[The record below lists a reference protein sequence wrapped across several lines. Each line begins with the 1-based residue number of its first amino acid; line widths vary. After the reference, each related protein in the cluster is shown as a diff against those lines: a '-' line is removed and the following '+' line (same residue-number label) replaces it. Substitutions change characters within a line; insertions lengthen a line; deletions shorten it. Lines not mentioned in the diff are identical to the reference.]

1 VNGASIR
8 EAFLEYFADRGHEI
22 VPSSSA
28 VPQADATLLFTNAG
42 MVQFKDV
49 FRGVESR
56 PYRRAVTAQ
65 KVVRAGGKHNDLDN
79 VGRTAR
85 HQTFF
90 EMLGNFSFGDYFKE
104 EAIRFA
110 WELLTRV
117 YRLDPVTLS
126 ATVHYQDEEAV
137 ALWRSV
143 AGLPPERIVR
153 LGDKDNFWSMGDT
166 GPCGPCSEIVV
177 DRGPE
182 RRCDA
187 PECAIGKCDCDRW
200 LEVWNL
206 VFMQFDRDS
215 AGAMTP
221 LPRPSIDTGMGLE
234 RLATVLQRVDTNYET
249 DLLRPIVDEVARISG
264 VAYERGDGGFAHRVI
279 ADHSRSIAFLI
290 ADGVL
295 PGNEGRGYV
304 LRRILRRASR
314 IGRHIGLIE
323 PFLARTAGIV
333 VEQMG
338 EAYPELRS
346 RRDFVASAIETE
358 EARFGRTLETGLTL
372 LTDLI
377 ARAKTIGVTELN
389 GAEVFRLYD
398 TYGFPRELTEEVAAE
413 SGFTV
418 DLSGF
423 DREMARQRAT
433 ARAASRFAADASS
446 DAAALA
452 ALELPATEFLG
463 YEDLTADSVIVAIVR
478 DGIAVDGLTEG
489 EEGEVI
495 CPATPFYAEAGGQV
509 GDTGTILSPGGR
521 GEVRD
526 TRRLIPGVI
535 VHRVRVVE
543 GSLGPGAQVVL
554 RVDADRRAVIIAHH
568 TATHLLHRALRDTL
582 GTHVHQAGSLVAPE
596 RLRFDFTHTGPLS
609 VDERDRVEIAVN
621 EAIRANLTR
630 TVTLTTYDE
639 AVRQGAMALFGEKYG
654 EVVRMVAFGDH
665 SRELCGGTHVAAT
678 GEIGHVLL
686 LTETSVASGVR
697 RVEMVAAGAAD
708 AHVRRERE
716 RWERLAR
723 TVRSADVLGRVE
735 ALVREIDDLRR
746 DIERARR
753 ENAVSSV
760 DRILAAAQ
768 SVDGLKV
775 VGARADGDAVAMRAL
790 GDLLRGRLGPSV
802 VALGG
807 IADGKATIVVLSSA
821 QTRVHAGRIAEKLGA
836 AVGGRGGGR
845 PDNGQAG
852 GPNVDGLEEALG
864 KVPEIVRS
872 QLVS

>member
-1 VNGASIR
+1 MNGAAIR
-8 EAFLEYFADRGHEI
+8 EAFLEYFAERGHEI
-22 VPSSSA
+22 VPSSPV
-28 VPQADATLLFTNAG
+28 VPQGDATLLFTNAG

-117 YRLDPVTLS
+117 YRLDPRTLS
-126 ATVHYQDEEAV
+126 ATVHHQDEEAV
-137 ALWRSV
+137 ALWQRV

-182 RRCDA
+182 LRCDA

-206 VFMQFDRDS
+206 VFMQFDRDVT
-215 AGAMTP
+215 GAMTP

-234 RLATVLQRVDTNYET
+234 RLAMVLQGVETNYET

-264 VAYERGDGGFAHRVI
+264 IAYERGDAGFPHRVI

-304 LRRILRRASR
+304 LRRILRRAAR
-314 IGRHIGLIE
+314 IGRRIGLVE
-323 PFLARTAGIV
+323 PFLARTARIV

-338 EAYPELRS
+338 DAYPELKN
-346 RRDFVASAIETE
+346 RRDFVARAIETE
-358 EARFGRTLETGLTL
+358 EERFGRTLETGLTL

-377 ARAKTIGVTELN
+377 ERAKAGGTTELG
-389 GAEVFRLYD
+389 GADVFRLYD

-418 DLSGF
+418 DIAGF

-433 ARAASRFAADASS
+433 ARAASRFAADVSS

-452 ALELPATEFLG
+452 LLELPATEFLG
-463 YEDLTADSVIVAIVR
+463 YTDLAADSVIVAIVR
-478 DGIAVDGLTEG
+478 DGVAVERLAEG
-489 EEGEVI
+489 EEGEII
-495 CPATPFYAEAGGQV
+495 CPATPFYAESGGQV
-509 GDTGTILSPGGR
+509 GDTGTILASGGR

-535 VHRVRVVE
+535 AHHVRVVA

-554 RVDADRRAVIIAHH
+554 TVDADRRRAILAHH

-582 GTHVHQAGSLVAPE
+582 GTHVHQAGSLVAPD
-596 RLRFDFTHTGPLS
+596 RLRFDFTHTGPLTG
-609 VDERDRVEIAVN
+609 VERDRVEAHVN
-621 EAIRANLTR
+621 EAIRANIAR

-639 AVRQGAMALFGEKYG
+639 AIRTGAMALFGEKYG
-654 EVVRMVAFGDH
+654 DVVRMVAFGDH

-678 GEIGHVLL
+678 GEIGHVHLL
-686 LTETSVASGVR
+686 AESSVASGVR
-697 RVEMVAAGAAD
+697 RIEMVAAGAAD
-708 AHVRRERE
+708 AHLRRERE
-716 RWERLAR
+716 RWERLTRA
-723 TVRSADVLGRVE
+723 VRSADVLGRVE
-735 ALVREIDDLRR
+735 ALVRENEDLRR
-746 DIERARR
+746 DIERVRR
-753 ENAVSSV
+753 EQSTSSV
-760 DRILAAAQ
+760 DRVLATAQ

-790 GDLLRGRLGPSV
+790 GDVLRGRLGASV
-802 VALGG
+802 IALGG

-821 QTRVHAGRIAEKLGA
+821 QDRVHAGRIAEALGA
-836 AVGGRGGGR
+836 VVGGRGGGR

-852 GPNVDGLEEALG
+852 GPNTDRLDEALA
-864 KVPEIVRS
+864 KVPTIVRS
-872 QLVS
+872 QLVP